1 MALTAWKAAKVIT
14 LTSTT
19 IKKGFTLVEMILV
32 IILIALI
39 AGVGGG
45 FAAGTYKSL
54 QLKKAARDFLVAAK
68 FARITAIEQQEI
80 CAIEMDKNENIFA
93 VLVEHYNEQTGE
105 VEKVAVKNQFSKPEK
120 FPAEVRFEEI
130 QINNL
135 GVPVVMDESEA
146 TLSILFYPDGT
157 SQASIVQIGD
167 GKDHYTV
174 TINPATGRAKLFSG
188 TADKAETG
196 VVDLN
201 LTQ

>member
-14 LTSTT
+14 LTSTM

-32 IILIALI
+32 IILISLM

-45 FAAGTYKSL
+45 FAVGTFKSL
-54 QLKKAARDFLVAAK
+54 QVKKAARDFLVAAK

-80 CAIEMDKNENIFA
+80 TVIEMNKDENLFA
-93 VLVEHYNEQTGE
+93 VVVEHYNPQSGE
-105 VEKVAVKNQFSKPEK
+105 VEKVSVKNQFSKPEK
-120 FPAEVRFEEI
+120 FATGVQFEEI

-135 GVPVVMDESEA
+135 GVPVVMDESET
-146 TLSILFYPDGT
+146 TLSIFFYPDGT

-174 TINPATGRAKLFSG
+174 TINPATGRAKLFPG

-201 LTQ
+201 LEQ